1 MGEIKTAWEKA
12 MEKVEKLGKATDE
25 ELRRLEHIPAGNAM
39 AAKFIN
45 EDNYDLETQLTKYKG
60 SGIRQ
65 YVMEGAMEV
74 FLRNITLPHDEREKI
89 STEKAMAGVKTLKE
103 NKKQVDAVND
113 HIKNIISYYEQARQ
127 HSFGQ
132 FKKDFEAKIRE
143 AGNMLQK
150 MPGNAA
156 NLEAQIQQ
164 QFQDEWRRVSMELD
178 AQYEK
183 ALEEQKQQLLKIA

>member
-25 ELRRLEHIPAGNAM
+25 ELRRLEHVPAGNAI

-45 EDNYDLETQLTKYKG
+45 EDNYDFEIQLTKYKG

-65 YVMEGAMEV
+65 YVIEGAMEV

-89 STEKAMAGVKTLKE
+89 RTEKAMAGIKVLKE
-103 NKKQVDAVND
+103 NKKQIDAIID

-156 NLEAQIQQ
+156 NLETQIQQ

-183 ALEEQKQQLLKIA
+183 ALEEQKQQIIKTA

>member
-12 MEKVEKLGKATDE
+12 LEKVEKLGKASEE
-25 ELRRLEHIPAGNAM
+25 ELTRMKNIPIGNAL

-45 EDNYDLETQLTKYKG
+45 DENNDFEAEITKYKG

-65 YVMEGAMEV
+65 YIIQGAMEV
-74 FLRNITLPHDEREKI
+74 FLRNITLPHDEQEKYR
-89 STEKAMAGVKTLKE
+89 SNRAMAGIRILKE
-103 NKKQVDAVND
+103 NKKQIDSVFD
-113 HIKNIISYYEQARQ
+113 HIKNMMSYYEQARQ

-143 AGNMLQK
+143 AGKMMQNMQ
-150 MPGNAA
+150 GNAA

-178 AQYEK
+178 TQYEK

>member
-89 STEKAMAGVKTLKE
+89 RTEKAMAGVKTLKE
-103 NKKQVDAVND
+103 NKKQVDAVTD

-156 NLEAQIQQ
+156 SLEAQIQQ

>member
-12 MEKVEKLGKATDE
+12 MEKVEKMGKATDE
-25 ELRRLEHIPAGNAM
+25 ELRRMEHIPAGNAI

-45 EDNYDLETQLTKYKG
+45 EDNYDFETQLTKYKG

-65 YVMEGAMEV
+65 YVIEGAMEV

-89 STEKAMAGVKTLKE
+89 RTEKSLVGIKILKE
-103 NKKQVDAVND
+103 NKKQIDGIID

-143 AGNMLQK
+143 AGSMLQK

-183 ALEEQKQQLLKIA
+183 ALEEQKQQIIKTA